1 MVQSDAATVEDYLA
15 ALPADRPEAM
25 TAIRGAC
32 REAMPGF
39 TELMAYGMPGFSR
52 DGTVA
57 GIEIAYASQ
66 KRYLSFYLL
75 RTDVRDVF
83 TDRLEGR
90 DMGKGCLRFSTPA
103 SVDLDLVRD
112 LARATAD
119 SGGSV
124 C

>member
-15 ALPADRPEAM
+15 ALPADRREAM
-25 TAIRGAC
+25 TAIREAC

-52 DGTVA
+52 DGTAA

-75 RTDVRDVF
+75 RTDVRDAF
-83 TDRLEGR
+83 TDRLAGR

-119 SGGSV
+119 SGGAV